1 MKVHARIT
9 IIYSFFFKYN
19 KTNVYTSETPTLNLY
34 CTIVYYTLR
43 NKGTKAVT
51 VAVPF
56 LKEHFCT
63 Y

>member
-1 MKVHARIT
+1 MAMYFSVDDAKFTDV
-9 IIYSFFFKYN
+9 
-19 KTNVYTSETPTLNLY
+19 
-34 CTIVYYTLR
+34 IVEMTYTLR

-56 LKEHFCT
+56 QKEHFCT